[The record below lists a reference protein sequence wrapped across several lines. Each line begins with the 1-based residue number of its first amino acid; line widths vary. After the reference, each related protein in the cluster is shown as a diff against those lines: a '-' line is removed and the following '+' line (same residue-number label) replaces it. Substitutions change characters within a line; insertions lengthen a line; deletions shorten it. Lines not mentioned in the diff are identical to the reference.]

1 MQRFAWA
8 RLCLSIAVLMSSTA
22 EAVVYSPGEHGVS
35 DRGAAVYSIPLSLP
49 PGAAGVQPKL
59 ALQYNSQ
66 SGNGAF
72 GVGVFLQGQSSITRC
87 PRTPAQDGTRG
98 GVNHDNNDRL
108 CLDGR
113 RLMVVSGSYGAD
125 GAEYRFEQDDFSR
138 VVAKGAMG
146 SSASWFEVT
155 QRDGTIRQ
163 YGASSDSRI
172 EAQGTS
178 IVAIWA
184 LYRTINTSGNYI
196 EWRYTKFSDTGDWY
210 PASILY
216 TGKIA
221 NSAGGALAPFA
232 EVRFLTYSGSDTSE
246 SRPDQIPQ
254 YRAGSKTQLTRRVR
268 KIQTYAEGG
277 LVREYRIDYDQSPTS
292 KRSRVT
298 QLTECGADGSCLLP
312 TTLQWAQS
320 GSAAYSFE
328 KMAENA
334 RPFAFNDNPYIS
346 IDYKGVG
353 RASILDHDGENIQI
367 KSAIQGSLQQQY
379 NLVSGIWDLD
389 TGNRFFVADFNGDGI
404 SDILFRQGYSYSL
417 GLCLGL
423 NEGGFSCGMSGLPGV
438 SVFDS
443 WDDDDGNGSHSNLI
457 FNRFFV
463 MDVNGDG
470 KADLV
475 NRDPGGVF
483 RFYSFGASGFEEIAA
498 AFGSGYPDW
507 AIMGSGESK
516 SHFNISDFNGDG
528 FPDLVMFDGGG
539 SVGVA
544 YGHGTY
550 YDPIVYVGSVPETA
564 SYLIPKVLR
573 GDINGDGINDY
584 IYFNEVFGPLSV
596 ISTGKTLFVA
606 GQSGDM
612 CPGQGVY
619 AGCVYVDVVDVNR
632 DGRDDIVA
640 INRITGELAVWI
652 SNGVTFDKAAAFT
665 TGINQNVPRDAT
677 YADLDGDG
685 AAEFII
691 RRELDTQA
699 WRLTE
704 NWPDVVRTITDGT
717 GQRVIFDY
725 EYLSYSNAGNFYE
738 KDAIPAFPLISLQ
751 YPSLVVK
758 AVTETNIEPGRCW
771 SIGPLSQ
778 CSAAVVRTEPNPT
791 TRSTRYR
798 YGGLRADLA
807 SGRGSQGF
815 RWIEAT
821 QEQTGIV
828 TTTEYEQSFPLTGL
842 SKSVSQRAAGYG
854 NGGLLK
860 QVSNT
865 NSATALGSGR
875 YFTYLAESTE
885 NTWDLNGTAWPGK
898 TLANI
903 YDCTSSVSCYGNLVQ
918 TTSSATDGYSETR
931 NITYR
936 NDTATNILG
945 LPTRVEV
952 TRTAP

>member
-1 MQRFAWA
+1 MQRFAWVE
-8 RLCLSIAVLMSSTA
+8 LCLSMAVILSSTA

-35 DRGAAVYSIPLSLP
+35 DRGAAAYSIPLSLP

-98 GVNHDNNDRL
+98 GVNYDNNDRL

-113 RLMVVSGSYGAD
+113 RLIVIAGAYGTD

-138 VVAKGAMG
+138 LVAKGAMG
-146 SSASWFEVT
+146 SSGSWFELT

-178 IVAIWA
+178 TIAAWA
-184 LYRTINTSGNYI
+184 LYRTINTSGNYL
-196 EWRYTKFSDTGDWY
+196 EWRYTKYSDTGDWY
-210 PASILY
+210 PASLLY
-216 TGKIA
+216 TGKLA

-232 EVRFLTYSGSDTSE
+232 EVRFLTYSGTDTTETRS
-246 SRPDQIPQ
+246 DQIPQ
-254 YRAGSKTQLTRRVR
+254 YKAGSKTQLTRRIR
-268 KIQTYAEGG
+268 RIQTYAEGA
-277 LVREYRIDYDQSPTS
+277 LVREYRLDYDQSPIS
-292 KRSRVT
+292 SRSRVT
-298 QLTECGADGSCLLP
+298 QLTECAADGACLLP
-312 TTLQWAQS
+312 TLWQWAKS

-328 KMAENA
+328 KLAENST
-334 RPFAFNDNPYIS
+334 PFSFSSPYVS
-346 IDYKGVG
+346 INHLGRGRSSLLDY
-353 RASILDHDGENIQI
+353 SGENIQI
-367 KSAIQGSLQQQY
+367 KSVIQGALQQESSI
-379 NLVSGIWDLD
+379 VTGSWDLD
-389 TGNRFFVADFNGDGI
+389 TANRFFVADFNGDGI
-404 SDILFRQGYSYSL
+404 SDVLLRQGDSYSL
-417 GLCLGL
+417 GVCLGTS
-423 NEGGFSCGMSGLPGV
+423 GGAYSCSLSGLPGV
-438 SVFDS
+438 SLFDE
-443 WDDDDGNGSHSNLI
+443 WDDDDGNGRHSNLVS
-457 FNRFFV
+457 NRFFI

-470 KADLV
+470 KADVV
-475 NRDPGGVF
+475 NRDPSGTF
-483 RFYSFGASGFEEIAA
+483 RFFSLDNSGFQEVAA
-498 AFGSGYPDW
+498 AFGSDYPDW
-507 AIMGSGESK
+507 TIISGGESK
-516 SHFNISDFNGDG
+516 SQFYVSDFNGDG
-528 FPDLVMFDGGG
+528 FPDLVMMEESGK
-539 SVGVA
+539 VRVA

-550 YDPIVYVGSVPETA
+550 FDLMIDVANVRQTA
-564 SYLIPKVLR
+564 SYLQPKILR
-573 GDINGDGINDY
+573 GDINGDGLDDL
-584 IYFNEVFGPLSV
+584 IYFYEVDGPLSL
-596 ISTGKTLFVA
+596 ISTGKSLYEA
-606 GQSGDM
+606 GKSGDM

-619 AGCVYVDVVDVNR
+619 AGCAYVDVVDVNR

-640 INRITGELAVWI
+640 IGRISGEVAVWL

-665 TGINQNVPRDAT
+665 VGINQNVPRYAT

-685 AAEFII
+685 AADIFV
-691 RRELDTQA
+691 RRDSDTQA
-699 WRLTE
+699 WRLAG

-738 KDAIPAFPLISLQ
+738 KDAIPSYPLVSLQ
-751 YPSLVVK
+751 YPSLVVR

-778 CSAAVVRTEPNPT
+778 CSAAVARTEPNPT

-798 YGGLRADLA
+798 YGGLRADVV

-828 TTTEYEQSFPLTGL
+828 TTTEYEQDFPLTGL
-842 SKSVSQRAAGYG
+842 SKSVSQRASGYG

-860 QVSNT
+860 QISNT
-865 NSATALGSGR
+865 NSVTALGSGR
-875 YFTYLAESTE
+875 YFTYLAQSTE
-885 NTWDLNGTAWPGK
+885 YTWDLNGAAWPSK

-918 TTSSATDGYSETR
+918 TTSSASDGYSETR
-931 NITYR
+931 STTYR

-945 LPTRVEV
+945 LPVRVEV